1 MKGRIIQHVTRVTK
15 IYLLALGTTQ
25 ISSFFWKVE
34 CSTYTR
40 KQVTGAMAYMP
51 FVRKCWDRLRIHINT
66 QILFTFPDRVSGIIC
81 AHVSRS
87 PGAHASI
94 NRYSSTAS
102 AWSSYIKHPCA
113 PYSSTTDRNWQTH
126 HKRFAHKT
134 DRKQTRPE
142 VRGRTAKSRKW
153 WMTLEPLVLPAA
165 AAAAAAAWGQRR
177 ADRWQTIPK
186 IRCWCCRCCQQ
197 LLAVVAGGRKCRA
210 DHNDGWRSSRWFYL
224 LLLLLLLGGN
234 ATPID
239 DNNSQNSLL
248 LLPLLSTIARCRCRR
263 EKMPSWSQPNIFRDA
278 LLLLLLLGDNV
289 SRSISG
295 TRVSIITLYSTRVS
309 IITLY
314 SNSSYPGILAQK

>member
-153 WMTLEPLVLPAA
+153 WLTLEPLVLPAA
-165 AAAAAAAWGQRR
+165 AAAAAWGKRH
-177 ADRWQTIPK
+177 ADRWQQLPK
-186 IRCWCCRCCQQ
+186 FAAAAAAVINYCSLSLPAGENAELITTKHFPRRTAAAAASGRQCLKEYIWHTSINNYSVQHTSINNYSVQQ
-197 LLAVVAGGRKCRA
+197 
-210 DHNDGWRSSRWFYL
+210 
-224 LLLLLLLGGN
+224 
-234 ATPID
+234 
-239 DNNSQNSLL
+239 
-248 LLPLLSTIARCRCRR
+248 
-263 EKMPSWSQPNIFRDA
+263 
-278 LLLLLLLGDNV
+278 
-289 SRSISG
+289 
-295 TRVSIITLYSTRVS
+295 
-309 IITLY
+309 
-314 SNSSYPGILAQK
+314 